1 MSSIT
6 LMAGTPQSLCR
17 AWHSLQ
23 ALDRHR
29 QNARPASGRPSDV
42 RPARRPPCQP
52 REDICTTA
60 RILCHTQNRQK
71 RR

>member
-29 QNARPASGRPSDV
+29 QNASPASGRPSDV
-42 RPARRPPCQP
+42 RPAPRPTCQP
-52 REDICTTA
+52 REDI
-60 RILCHTQNRQK
+60 
-71 RR
+71 